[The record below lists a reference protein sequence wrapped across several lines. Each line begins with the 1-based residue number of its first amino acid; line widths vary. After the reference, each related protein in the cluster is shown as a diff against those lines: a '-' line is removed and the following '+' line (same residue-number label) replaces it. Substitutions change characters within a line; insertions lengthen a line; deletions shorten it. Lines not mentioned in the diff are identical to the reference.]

1 MRQYL
6 LRHGTRCFITIAI
19 LEHAVDFVEED
30 DARTAATGALEDLA
44 NAPLALS
51 DLFAHQLGDM
61 GTNEVQVTQL
71 RTRPQN
77 SRLSGT
83 RRTVQQDAR
92 GRRHTEMAVLLGITR
107 SRQMHLGVQTGVDD
121 VVVETLL
128 QRRIPADG
136 GEVPQRGLERRRR
149 YGFLP
154 PPRDR
159 SHVGSE
165 SVAAAMV
172 LNGPEET
179 YAAAMVRAAIVIT
192 VMNCGIDGDAE
203 IGPREGRP
211 IPSQQATDA
220 TNGAQGARRTS
231 ASTPRPAPSPRSAQS
246 ARTSRRRRRHAL
258 ADWG

>member
-1 MRQYL
+1 MIGRAKEDLGKVRCADHEHESALFVSIARTDGINLEEQLRQYL
-6 LRHGTRCFITIAI
+6 LRHGTRRLITIAI
-19 LEHAVDFVEED
+19 LEYAVDFVEED
-30 DARTAATGALEDLA
+30 DARTAATSALEDIA
-44 NAPLALS
+44 NPPLALS
-51 DLFAHQLGDM
+51 DLLAHQLGDL

-92 GRRHTEMAVLLGITR
+92 GRRYAEMAVLLSVTR
-107 SRQMHLGVQTGVDD
+107 SRQMHLRMQTGVDD

-154 PPRDR
+154 SPRDR

-172 LNGPEET
+172 LNGLEET
-179 YAAAMVRAAIVIT
+179 YATTMVRTAVVST
-192 VMNCGIDGDAE
+192 VVNRGIDGDAE
-203 IGPREGRP
+203 IGPREGRS
-211 IPSQQATDA
+211 IP
-220 TNGAQGARRTS
+220 
-231 ASTPRPAPSPRSAQS
+231 
-246 ARTSRRRRRHAL
+246 
-258 ADWG
+258 